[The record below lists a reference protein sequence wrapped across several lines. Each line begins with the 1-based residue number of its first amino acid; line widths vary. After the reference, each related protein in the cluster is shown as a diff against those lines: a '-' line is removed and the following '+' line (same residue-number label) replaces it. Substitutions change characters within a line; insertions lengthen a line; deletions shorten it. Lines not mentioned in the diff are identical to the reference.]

1 MKTIYEGKIRI
12 TTEEESEEFVAI
24 ISTETNRIISSK
36 TNREYA
42 AIGEVMNEFK
52 KDIINKAKEIKW
64 PKEKNFLEWK
74 KYTVSAI

>member
-52 KDIINKAKEIKW
+52 KDIINKAKEIK
-64 PKEKNFLEWK
+64 
-74 KYTVSAI
+74 